1 MDIALAYAT
10 LNTAL
15 LTQDTR
21 LLRASTPLGDALVA
35 ERCVLDEGVSRLF
48 AVTLDC
54 LSTSTQLDVTP
65 LLGREISLDLL
76 LADRS
81 TRRWHAMVTGVDNLG
96 ADGGLARYRIHA
108 RPWLQSLALR
118 RDSYIFQDKTSLDI
132 LTEIFADYPLASYAF
147 EVNATPPKRA
157 VRTQYRES
165 DLEFVQRILA
175 EDGLAFRFVHQ
186 QGDDDD
192 SDGASSSSARHR
204 LVVFDAGA
212 ALPANAASPI
222 RFHRSDATETSDTI
236 TRFHSALTVL
246 SNTVTRSAWDDKT
259 LQAHAAQLAS
269 SEDAGKLPG
278 LEDYDYDGHG
288 RYADGDDA
296 HRAALLRLR
305 ALEARQVRYE
315 GGGTVRQLSP
325 GETFEMTGHDR
336 YDAQG
341 GGDGKAG
348 AEDGGQAIDE
358 LGHEYTVLRVV
369 HEVANNLG
377 SQAASLAGST
387 DLERGRY
394 LNRFE
399 AQPRAAAV
407 LPAWRARPTAPE
419 ATVAVVV
426 ANDEAP
432 ISSGRD
438 LRVKVQFPWQ
448 RGERPLAGGLPHR
461 SHGDERG
468 NAPGS
473 DASGTWLRVATG
485 QAGPNWG
492 GHHIPRAG
500 TEVVVEF
507 LDGDIDQPVI
517 AAQLYNDSDLPPYSA
532 GIDGGANHG
541 GVLSGW
547 HSQALD
553 GSGHNQWLFDDTSGQ
568 LRMQMATSTAASQL
582 NLGHLV
588 AQSAADGNRGAWRGS
603 GFELRSDAWTVLRSG
618 QGMLLSA
625 AADPQATATLATPD
639 TVRRLRQAQNI
650 SQRLDATAVQRKA
663 QALRANDGF
672 DEAIKAVDPAQ
683 DGKLP
688 STVNGQA
695 ANKAGLESRDGT
707 DPVDGIADARVVMD
721 APMSLN
727 LSTPASAA
735 LHATGDLHASA
746 QEDVHVAARQTY
758 AVVAGQA
765 AGFYA
770 DQEGIRAVAAQSPV
784 SLRAHTDALDLL
796 AAQGVTVTST
806 DSGIDVLAK
815 ESVTLI
821 AAGASVTLQG
831 GNIVFKSA
839 GLFSVKGASHSFEGP
854 AADAAQLPQLP
865 AARTGTYTQQVVY
878 NDALGEKFEDMPF
891 TVQHKPE
898 ADTWLGNT
906 PLAGSTERVHT
917 DESQPLEYALRY
929 AKFKFDDE
937 AA

>member
-1 MDIALAYAT
+1 MDTALAYAT

-21 LLRASTPLGDALVA
+21 LLRVSTPLGDALVA
-35 ERCVLDEGVSRLF
+35 ERLLLDEGISRLF
-48 AVTLDC
+48 TVTLDC
-54 LSTSTQLDVTP
+54 LSTSTQLDATP
-65 LLGREISLDLL
+65 LLGREISIDLQ

-96 ADGGLARYRIHA
+96 ADGGLARYRIHG

-118 RDSYIFQDKTSLDI
+118 RDSYLFQDKTSIDI
-132 LTEIFADYPLASYAF
+132 LAEIFADYPLSSYAF

-157 VRTQYRES
+157 IRTQYRES

-175 EDGLAFRFVHQ
+175 EDGLAFRFVHR
-186 QGDDDD
+186 QGDDDG
-192 SDGASSSSARHR
+192 SSSSSARHQ

-212 ALPANAASPI
+212 DLPANAASPI

-236 TRFHSALTVL
+236 TRFHSALAVQ
-246 SNTVTRSAWDDKT
+246 SNVVTRSAWDDRA
-259 LQAHAAQLAS
+259 LQAHAARLAS
-269 SEDAGKLPG
+269 SENVGKLPS

-296 HRAALLRLR
+296 SRVALLRLR
-305 ALEARQVRYE
+305 TLEARQVRYE
-315 GGGTVRQLSP
+315 GSGTVRQLSP

-336 YDAQG
+336 YGAQG
-341 GGDGKAG
+341 GGNAAKGG
-348 AEDGGQAIDE
+348 YGGDGGQAIDE
-358 LGHEYTVLRVV
+358 LGREYTVLRVI
-369 HEVANNLG
+369 HEAANNLG
-377 SQAASLAGST
+377 SQAAGLAGST

-394 LNRFE
+394 RNRFE

-419 ATVAVVV
+419 ATIAQVV
-426 ANDEAP
+426 ATDDAP

-448 RGERPLAGGLPHR
+448 RGERPLAGGLAHN
-461 SHGDERG
+461 SHGDTRG

-473 DASGTWLRVATG
+473 DASGAWLRVATG

-492 GHHIPRAG
+492 GHHVPRSG

-532 GIDGGANHG
+532 GVDGGANHG

-618 QGMLLSA
+618 QGMLLTS
-625 AADPQATATLATPD
+625 AADPQATATLATPN
-639 TVRRLRQAQNI
+639 TLQRLRQAQNI
-650 SQRLDATAVQRKA
+650 SQRLDATAVRRNA
-663 QALRANDGF
+663 RALRANDGF
-672 DEAIKAVDPAQ
+672 GDAIKAVDPAQ

-688 STVNGQA
+688 SSVNGQA
-695 ANKAGLESRDGT
+695 ANKAGRESRSGT
-707 DPVDGIADARVVMD
+707 DPVDGIDGARVVLD

-727 LSTPASAA
+727 LSTPASAV

-746 QEDVHVAARQTY
+746 QEDVHVSARQTH

-770 DQEGIRAVAAQSPV
+770 DQEGIRAIAAQSPV
-784 SLRAHTDALDLL
+784 SLRAHTDALELL
-796 AAQGVTVTST
+796 ADQGVTVTST
-806 DSGIDVLAK
+806 EDGIEVLAK
-815 ESVTLI
+815 DSVTLV
-821 AAGASVTLQG
+821 AAGASVTLRG
-831 GNIVFKSA
+831 GDIVFKSP

-854 AADAAQLPQLP
+854 ASDAAQLPQLP

-891 TVQHKPE
+891 TVRHKPQ
-898 ADTWLGNT
+898 ADTWMGDT
-906 PLAGSTERVHT
+906 PPAGSTERVHT
-917 DESQPLEYALRY
+917 EESQPLEYALRY
-929 AKFKFDDE
+929 AKFKFGDE
-937 AA
+937 VS